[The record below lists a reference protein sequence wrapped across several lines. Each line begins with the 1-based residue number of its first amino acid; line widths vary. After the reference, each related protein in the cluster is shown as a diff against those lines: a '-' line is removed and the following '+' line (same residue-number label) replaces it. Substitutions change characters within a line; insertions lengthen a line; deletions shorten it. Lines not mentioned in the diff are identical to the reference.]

1 MKKAFYSLLALVFIN
16 LSASATYTESTSNGY
31 SSPISDTNLSF
42 EASVSGESVKTSW
55 DTFTKDEDNFIYYK
69 IIRSQKNSS
78 PVYPDDGYIYYT
90 TDINTNSY
98 TDKSPLEGTTYY
110 RVCAITSEKERY
122 CSNVVKI
129 YYSDDGDDS
138 SDSDSQVCIQKTQA
152 AIEKSTGKCKVFS
165 TPCDIPSGW
174 KQVEKC
180 ENTSNQ
186 DSSSLSSSI
195 KEKLDKL
202 LANFVIK
209 LESKYSENSKRIS
222 ALEKLIKE
230 LEKITKKNIK
240 MKAMVNYLIEKIEL
254 KIESYQDDFGNL
266 ESIFQNIID

>member
-1 MKKAFYSLLALVFIN
+1 MKKTFYFLLALVFIN
-16 LSASATYTESTSNGY
+16 LSASATYTESTSNWY
-31 SSPISDTNLSF
+31 SSPIFDTSLSF
-42 EASVSGESVKTSW
+42 EASISWESVKTSW
-55 DTFTKDEDNFIYYK
+55 DTFTKDEDNFMYYK

-78 PVYPDDGYIYYT
+78 PVYPDNGYIYYT

-129 YYSDDGDDS
+129 YKEAQTTSDTPIVWWDKDEHG
-138 SDSDSQVCIQKTQA
+138 CIGSAGYTWCAVKN
-152 AIEKSTGKCKVFS
+152 KCLR
-165 TPCDIPSGW
+165 TW
-174 KQVEKC
+174 EEKC

-202 LANFVIK
+202 LANFITK

-222 ALEKLIKE
+222 TLEKLIKE
-230 LEKITKKNIK
+230 LEKTVKKNIK
-240 MKAMVNYLIEKIEL
+240 MKAMVNYLIEKINLQME
-254 KIESYQDDFGNL
+254 KYQDDFSNL
-266 ESIFQNIID
+266 EDIFQNIID

>member
-16 LSASATYTESTSNGY
+16 LSASATYTESTSNWY

-42 EASVSGESVKTSW
+42 EASVSWESVKTSW

-78 PVYPDDGYIYYT
+78 PIYPDDGYIYYT

-138 SDSDSQVCIQKTQA
+138 SDGDSQVCIQKTQA
-152 AIEKSTGKCKVFS
+152 AIEKSTWKCKVFS

-240 MKAMVNYLIEKIEL
+240 MKAMVNYLIEKINLQME
-254 KIESYQDDFGNL
+254 KYQDDFGNL